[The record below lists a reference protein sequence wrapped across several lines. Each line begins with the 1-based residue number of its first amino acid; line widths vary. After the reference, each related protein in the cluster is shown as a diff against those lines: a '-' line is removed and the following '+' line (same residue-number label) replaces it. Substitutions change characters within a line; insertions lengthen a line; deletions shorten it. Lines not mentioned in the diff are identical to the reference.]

1 MALKTSTEIST
12 LLGKKHTEHLW
23 VKFLAYTE
31 RILSWFAFRILITP
45 FKGGGGTLIYKVK
58 RFSWISSSFFQITF
72 GLLKCEGIRNA

>member
-45 FKGGGGTLIYKVK
+45 FKGGGGNPHLQSKKI
-58 RFSWISSSFFQITF
+58 FLDI
-72 GLLKCEGIRNA
+72 E